1 MTRYERIKR
10 STVFEAF
17 SGFVN
22 RFCDEQL
29 IGIPASAKT
38 LYHSMTFG
46 DLLGLFGEKA
56 GVAYDLLLALNK
68 MADDYGIPC
77 VGIFSTINRKTNLK
91 KEKINEKD

>member
-1 MTRYERIKR
+1 MTRYERIKK
-10 STVFEAF
+10 SAVFEAF

-56 GVAYDLLLALNK
+56 GVAHDLLLAFNK

-77 VGIFSTINRKTNLK
+77 VGLFFNNKQKNKSQEGENK
-91 KEKINEKD
+91 